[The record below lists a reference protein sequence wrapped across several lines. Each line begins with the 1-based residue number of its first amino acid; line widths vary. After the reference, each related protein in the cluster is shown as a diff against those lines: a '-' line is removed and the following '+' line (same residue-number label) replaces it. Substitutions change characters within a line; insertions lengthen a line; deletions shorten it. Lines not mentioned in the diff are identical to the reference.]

1 MIVRSVAGFR
11 RVYFSPPLLIRDIP
25 IKYIKKESILQ
36 FFLFGI
42 IGKQRS
48 LMTNKQK
55 EGILFL
61 GLIGA
66 YLINMPSLAFVTICI
81 VLLFLDF
88 RIGEFYQLF
97 YVFMISIFVK
107 KYDPSLFVS
116 LIFFLSG
123 SVLIYQFV
131 QEKRIQKKKISA
143 DIKAEKLKRSKRA
156 KKKKTKKRR

>member
-1 MIVRSVAGFR
+1 
-11 RVYFSPPLLIRDIP
+11 
-25 IKYIKKESILQ
+25 
-36 FFLFGI
+36 
-42 IGKQRS
+42 
-48 LMTNKQK
+48 MTNKQK

-66 YLINMPSLAFVTICI
+66 YLINIPSLAFVTICI